1 MEIRTIKQLKNILD
15 KYPDN
20 AKVFIYGAEKG
31 TVHPI
36 VECSP
41 FDMDDPKVKETDN
54 FITIDYE

>member
-1 MEIRTIKQLKNILD
+1 MEIQSVKQLKNILD

-20 AKVFIYGAEKG
+20 TKIFIYECEKG
-31 TVHPI
+31 IVHPI

-41 FDMDDPKVKETDN
+41 FDKDDPKVKETDN